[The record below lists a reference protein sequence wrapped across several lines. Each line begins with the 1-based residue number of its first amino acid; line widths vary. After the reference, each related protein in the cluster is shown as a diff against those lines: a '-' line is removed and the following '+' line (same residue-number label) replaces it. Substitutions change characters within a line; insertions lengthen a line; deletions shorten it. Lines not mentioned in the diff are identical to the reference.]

1 MSEERK
7 IVPSTVTV
15 MRHPVH
21 PMLVVFPLSFMTS
34 TLFSDVV
41 YIATGRAFW
50 AEASFWLAAAGLAF
64 GLVAAAAGMIDFFTM
79 PAVRRRVTAWS
90 HFLAAVMALA
100 LAAANVQ
107 FRWDDPQAAVW
118 PTGLILAAT
127 MAAIVG
133 VAGWLGGTLT
143 FKHGIGNYD

>member
-1 MSEERK
+1 MSDERK

-21 PMLVVFPLSFMTS
+21 PMLVVFPLSFLTS
-34 TLFSDVV
+34 TVLSDVA

-50 AEASFWLAAAGLAF
+50 AEVSFWLAAAGLAF
-64 GLVAAAAGMIDFFTM
+64 GLLAAVAGMIDFFTM
-79 PAVRRRVTAWS
+79 PAVRSRVTAWS

-100 LAAANVQ
+100 LAGANVQ
-107 FRWDDPQAAVW
+107 LRWGDPEAAVW
-118 PTGLILAAT
+118 PTGLILAGT

-133 VAGWLGGTLT
+133 LAGWLGGTLT